1 MKLYV
6 SPGAPSPR
14 RVMIFMVEKN
24 ITGIDLVNVD
34 LNAQDHKGHA

>member
-14 RVMIFMVEKN
+14 RVMMFMVEK
-24 ITGIDLVNVD
+24 GIIDPAL
-34 LNAQDHKGHA
+34 